1 MSDGTEA
8 VQDEYRAAT
17 ATGRGGVC
25 GTGCAIPEVGHD
37 GPCLDSKGREIAE
50 RMTDRE
56 IAEESLILLR
66 AFGDALQALGDNP
79 MLRAIPGMRGMFN
92 K

>member
-1 MSDGTEA
+1 MSDLTEA
-8 VQDEYRAAT
+8 QMDEYRAA
-17 ATGRGGVC
+17 AEDK
-25 GTGCAIPEVGHD
+25 IPVDNKNRPAVHI
-37 GPCLDSKGREIAE
+37 L
-50 RMTDRE
+50 TDRA

-79 MLRAIPGMRGMFN
+79 MLRALPGMRGMFSG

>member
-8 VQDEYRAAT
+8 VQDEYREAVAET
-17 ATGRGGVC
+17 SEDPRAVD
-25 GTGCAIPEVGHD
+25 P
-37 GPCLDSKGREIAE
+37 KGRIHPHL
-50 RMTDRE
+50 MTQRE